1 LSVVIPDVVNNFF
14 ALAING
20 IQEVAE
26 AKGYHVLIYLSHED
40 LQKEI
45 PITRHLQS
53 GRVDGVLIS
62 VSKETENIDHIKR
75 LQKKILR

>member
-40 LQKEI
+40 LQKETYY
-45 PITRHLQS
+45 PPFA
-53 GRVDGVLIS
+53 
-62 VSKETENIDHIKR
+62 KR
-75 LQKKILR
+75 KS